1 MKKKMV
7 IEGMSCKKCVAHVTE
22 ALEEVGST
30 QIEVDLVGKT
40 ATFDVADT
48 VSDAVLR
55 ETIEDFGYDVVSVE
69 NL

>member
-30 QIEVDLVGKT
+30 EIEIDLIGKT
-40 ATFDVADT
+40 ATFVATESVTD
-48 VSDAVLR
+48 SELKEAV
-55 ETIEDFGYDVVSVE
+55 EDFGYDVVSVE
-69 NL
+69 NA